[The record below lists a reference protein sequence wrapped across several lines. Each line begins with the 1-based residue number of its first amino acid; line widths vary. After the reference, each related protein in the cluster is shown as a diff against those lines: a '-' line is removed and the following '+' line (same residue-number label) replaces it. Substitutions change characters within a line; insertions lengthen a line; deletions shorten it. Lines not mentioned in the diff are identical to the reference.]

1 MSIETIVIESE
12 DQWLQQRT
20 QDITSTE
27 VSALFGLS
35 PYKTEFE
42 LYHEKSNG
50 QAVKIPDNTR
60 MKWGRRFEAP
70 IAQGVAEDQGWN
82 IAKINVYMRD
92 AAARIGSSFDYKI
105 ESSSDGPGLLEI
117 KNVDTLQFRKNWLDD
132 EAPEH
137 IELQIQH
144 QMEVSGI
151 KWCALV
157 AMVGGNDPKVILR
170 NYDSDI
176 GRSIRAKVAAFWET
190 VDSGRAPSADYTRDA
205 DLVARLH
212 SRSNAGEIL
221 DTTND
226 VEFERLVL
234 EYQTLSVQIDELDAQ
249 RKAHKAQLL
258 ERIGA
263 AEKVIGPWGSIAA
276 GQVKASQGRL
286 ITAEMVGTY
295 QGARSGYR
303 NFKLNMKKEI

>member
-20 QDITSTE
+20 KDITSTE

-50 QAVKIPDNTR
+50 QVVKIPDNTR

-70 IAQGVAEDQGWN
+70 IAHGVAEDQGWN
-82 IAKINVYMRD
+82 IQKMGVYMRD
-92 AAARIGSSFDYKI
+92 MEARIGSSFDYRI
-105 ESSSDGPGLLEI
+105 DSSSDGPGLLEI
-117 KNVDTLQFRKNWLDD
+117 KNVDALQFRKNWLDD

-157 AMVGGNDPKVILR
+157 AMVGGNDPKIILR
-170 NYDSDI
+170 NYDPDI
-176 GRSIRAKVAAFWET
+176 GRSIRAKVAAFWQMVAT
-190 VDSGRAPSADYTRDA
+190 GIAPSADYTRDA
-205 DLVARLH
+205 DVVARLH
-212 SRSNAGEIL
+212 SQSNAGEIL
-221 DTTND
+221 DATND
-226 VEFERLVL
+226 VEIERLVFDYHAL
-234 EYQTLSVQIDELDAQ
+234 GSKIDELEAL

-258 ERIGA
+258 ERIGT

-276 GQVKASQGRL
+276 GQVKGSEGKL

-303 NFKLNMKKEI
+303 NFKINMKKEI